1 MSNTQECISIILS
14 QAIAIQQNRLCYQIE
29 AISLSKPQCCV
40 LHMTV
45 EMQTC

>member
-14 QAIAIQQNRLCYQIE
+14 QATAIQQNRLSYQIE

-45 EMQTC
+45 EMQTW